1 VTAAFCNDPAAAILT
16 FFEELAVAGPT
27 ENSNGRNQ
35 RGIYSAQT
43 RVSAEDKFGNTTY
56 RHELN
61 LCYSHVVPYRRGTWP
76 INPHEQRT
84 VRLYG
89 QRRP

>member
-1 VTAAFCNDPAAAILT
+1 VRETTAIRQSCRRLRFICSQFSDVTAAFCNDPAAAILT
-16 FFEELAVAGPT
+16 FFEELAVAGAT

-56 RHELN
+56 RHELI
-61 LCYSHVVPYRRGTWP
+61 LCYSHVVP
-76 INPHEQRT
+76 
-84 VRLYG
+84 
-89 QRRP
+89 